1 MGNWGDE
8 NDYEAK
14 AIKDYEGRFT
24 VNFKKIFMD
33 VDEINEKT
41 LEVNDKHPK
50 DSLLKLWAGTM
61 VGMFIFMLFSY
72 QFLTFVM
79 IPFMAFYLIALVR
92 VYKCWKSF
100 KYNPVTFWLMS
111 IGALIVLF
119 AASRVITVNVL
130 PSKVYVN

>member
-8 NDYEAK
+8 NDFEAK

-24 VNFKKIFMD
+24 INFKKIFMD
-33 VDEINEKT
+33 VDEISEKT

-61 VGMFIFMLFSY
+61 VGMFIFMLFAY
-72 QFLTFVM
+72 QVFALVM
-79 IPFMAFYLIALVR
+79 IPFIAFYVIALVR

-100 KYNPVTFWLMS
+100 KYSGVTFWLMS
-111 IGALIVLF
+111 AGAIVVLF
-119 AASRVITVNVL
+119 AASRVLQHVLVNVL
-130 PSKVYVN
+130 L